1 LTLKKASRSVRAL
14 PAAAGLIQRHAAR
27 GHFLGH
33 DFSSW
38 RLFCKSLSMNAAAPV
53 SSDSSWRAPAAART
67 RRSTVNAASA
77 YAGKQHQGNHQGAD
91 LEFEAEKAGKR
102 PHARS

>member
-1 LTLKKASRSVRAL
+1 M
-14 PAAAGLIQRHAAR
+14 
-27 GHFLGH
+27 

-53 SSDSSWRAPAAART
+53 SGDSHLPQFGLGDQQR
-67 RRSTVNAASA
+67 NAASA

-91 LEFEAEKAGKR
+91 LEFEAEKEAGKR